1 MAEKRHVT
9 QLADLAKDFSRKLIA
24 MNQTKSLQEVSDAER
39 EAITTMRAVQVE
51 SNLLGYDLQDAVRI
65 ARARLRKEQNQYS
78 KERKEAHKVE
88 QPQTAT
94 SKAPAIAVKRD
105 YMENGDNVYVMT
117 YSRDDMEKIP
127 DVHSEP
133 PKPKAPKPEAPK
145 PKAPKAEKTK
155 TTPKKAKPAPKKAK
169 PALRKTAKK
178 EVDPELEKLAS
189 MQILDAEPKGPKG
202 KAE

>member
-9 QLADLAKDFSRKLIA
+9 QLGDLAKDFSKKLIA
-24 MNQTKSLQEVSDAER
+24 MSQTKTLQEVSDAER

-65 ARARLRKEQNQYS
+65 ARSRLRKEQNRYS

-88 QPQTAT
+88 QPQAAA
-94 SKAPAIAVKRD
+94 SKAPVIAVKRD
-105 YMENGDNVYVMT
+105 HMGNGDNVYVMT
-117 YSRDDMEKIP
+117 YSREDMEKIP

-133 PKPKAPKPEAPK
+133 PKPEAPK
-145 PKAPKAEKTK
+145 PKAPKAKKTK
-155 TTPKKAKPAPKKAK
+155 TTPKKTKPAP
-169 PALRKTAKK
+169 RKTVKK

-202 KAE
+202 KAK

>member
-9 QLADLAKDFSRKLIA
+9 QLADLAKDFSKKLTAIS
-24 MNQTKSLQEVSDAER
+24 QTKSLQEVSDAER

-65 ARARLRKEQNQYS
+65 ARARLRKEQNRYS
-78 KERKEAHKVE
+78 KERKEAHKTE
-88 QPQTAT
+88 QPQAAA
-94 SKAPAIAVKRD
+94 SKVPVIAVKRD
-105 YMENGDNVYVMT
+105 HMGNGDNVYVMT
-117 YSRDDMEKIP
+117 YSREDMEKIP

-145 PKAPKAEKTK
+145 VKKTK
-155 TTPKKAKPAPKKAK
+155 ATPKKAKPAP
-169 PALRKTAKK
+169 RKTVKK

>member
-9 QLADLAKDFSRKLIA
+9 QLADLAKDFSKKLIA
-24 MNQTKSLQEVSDAER
+24 MSQTKSLQEVSDAER

-51 SNLLGYDLQDAVRI
+51 SNLLGYDLQAAVRI

-88 QPQTAT
+88 QPQAAA

-105 YMENGDNVYVMT
+105 HMGNGDNVYVMT
-117 YSRDDMEKIP
+117 YSREDMEKIP
-127 DVHSEP
+127 DVHTEP
-133 PKPKAPKPEAPK
+133 PKPETPKPEAPK
-145 PKAPKAEKTK
+145 PKAPKAKKTK
-155 TTPKKAKPAPKKAK
+155 TTPKKAKPAP
-169 PALRKTAKK
+169 RKTAKK

-202 KAE
+202 KAK